1 MRKLILYILIHMSI
15 VLWALPLDDSPS
27 VYPDIWHRSDSLMLM
42 PQEDSISWTDEYTVF
57 SVVRS
62 LNDSV
67 AECLWSFAENDTISA
82 AVLTKGIYTPTTG
95 KLLSRNPHDFSRWCV
110 YAYHSGIYADSTKQR
125 TLRLG
130 EQIVYVDS
138 ITTDTLPAQVEIEE
152 IAYFRGNV
160 PRLFSDA
167 FQTYLALKY
176 GVTLDYAPYISQ
188 LGDTL
193 WHPEYDE
200 EFYHRVV
207 GVGSDTIRH
216 WSSHI
221 SKSKEDSLF
230 VIHTDTLMPN
240 EYIIMGDDNGPLD
253 WARDIDDEYYIQRAW
268 RIKQMVSQPKTI
280 TLALRLSVIEEAT
293 DSLQLAVTDVVGT
306 LLQTI
311 SPDSIM
317 QDSMCYFTLNM
328 TDSLLQFRIK
338 DAISH
343 ETHSMIDDTANPQ
356 NGNVSETNISFDANS
371 QTIVING
378 FSDGQVFELYLYDNL
393 GRYFTTVTSLNP
405 IDVRLLPNM
414 ISYIEILADNQIVG
428 AINIPTT
435 MH

>member
-1 MRKLILYILIHMSI
+1 MH
-15 VLWALPLDDSPS
+15 
-27 VYPDIWHRSDSLMLM
+27 
-42 PQEDSISWTDEYTVF
+42 
-57 SVVRS
+57 
-62 LNDSV
+62 DSV

-110 YAYHSGIYADSTKQR
+110 FSYHSGIYADSTKQR

-130 EQIVYVDS
+130 EQIVFVDS
-138 ITTDTLPAQVEIEE
+138 VTTDTLPAQVEIEE
-152 IAYFRGNV
+152 IAYFHGNV
-160 PRLFSDA
+160 PRLTSNA

-200 EFYHRVV
+200 EFYHHVV
-207 GVGSDTIRH
+207 GVGNDTVRH

-240 EYIIMGDDNGPLD
+240 EYIIMGDDNGSLD
-253 WARDIDDEYYIQRAW
+253 WERDFDDTYYIERTW
-268 RIKQMVSQPKTI
+268 RIKRVASQSKTI
-280 TLALRLSVIEEAT
+280 TLALRLPALGSST
-293 DSLQLAVTDVVGT
+293 DSLRLAVTDAAGILV
-306 LLQTI
+306 QTVA
-311 SPDSIM
+311 SDSIV

-328 TDSLLQFRIK
+328 TAPVMQFRIK
-338 DAISH
+338 DMLSH
-343 ETHSMIDDTANPQ
+343 EINSAHENADHIQGDNDSD
-356 NGNVSETNISFDANS
+356 TNIFFEANS
-371 QTIVING
+371 QTIVIHG
-378 FSDGQVFELYLYDNL
+378 FADEQVFELYLYDNL
-393 GRYFTTVTSLNP
+393 GRYLSTITSLNP

-414 ISYIEILADNQIVG
+414 VSYIEILADNQIVG